1 MERKWRHNIWLL
13 VFLAAFFVSLGA
25 ARVKEIAQ
33 WSRLKET
40 TVTSSKFRQMK
51 IQDELLQY
59 MNQEGSSGIDVGV
72 YLLESEFGE
81 KKVEATLTKKQLS
94 QWKKK
99 WEKHPLFLEYV
110 TYVQAIWDDV
120 QYFPVP
126 DSTTEKQI
134 AVLYQDS
141 WMTER
146 TYGGKRGHEG
156 TDLMAKKNVR
166 GLYPV
171 ISMTDGVVEQKGWLE
186 KGGYRIGIRSPA
198 GGYFYYAHL
207 DSYGELEVGD
217 LVEAGTILGFMGDTG
232 YGTEGTKGMFPV
244 HLHVGIYVDIQGKEQ
259 SINPYW
265 ILKYL
270 EKNRL
275 KCAY

>member
-1 MERKWRHNIWLL
+1 MKRKWRHNIWLL

-25 ARVKEIAQ
+25 ARVKEFAQ

-59 MNQEGSSGIDVGV
+59 MNQEGCSGIDVGV

-81 KKVEATLTKKQLS
+81 KIEGTLTKKQLN

-99 WEKHPLFLEYV
+99 WEKHPLFREYV
-110 TYVQAIWDDV
+110 TYVRAIWDDV

-232 YGTEGTKGMFPV
+232 YGTEGTKGKFPV
-244 HLHVGIYVDIQGKEQ
+244 HLHVGIYVDIEGKEQ
-259 SINPYW
+259 SVNPYW